1 MLHLILTLSILVQT
15 LLPQIISDKTSDVRN
30 IFHDLHGNTYI
41 LSDTHLDK
49 YNQENKITATYDLPS
64 SGYIKT
70 VDVSNPMRILIY
82 SEIFNSVIFL
92 DNQLN
97 AISDAIQLD
106 EKEVY
111 HCAGICTAYRGG
123 FWLFDNDKQQIVH
136 YNDIGNLDIE
146 SGQINTENTK
156 PNIIIEYNKYIY
168 LGFEKQSILVFD
180 QYGAYIKRLPL
191 KYENK
196 FILRNNNIIFLKNEK
211 IIQYNQK
218 TLETKILASP
228 IPEFT
233 DFSLLGE
240 SLFLIVNGEIIQEK
254 TTN

>member
-1 MLHLILTLSILVQT
+1 MLHFIFALTIFLQT
-15 LLPQIISDKTSDVRN
+15 LLPQTISDGTSDVRN
-30 IFHDLHGNTYI
+30 ISHDLHGNTYI

-97 AISDAIQLD
+97 AISNAIQLD

-111 HCAGICTAYRGG
+111 HCSGICTAYRGG

-136 YNDIGNLDIE
+136 YNDNGNLDIE

-156 PNIIIEYNKYIY
+156 PNIIVEYNKYIY

-191 KYENK
+191 EYENK
-196 FILRNNNIIFLKNEK
+196 FILRNNNIIFQKNEK

-228 IPEFT
+228 TLEFS
-233 DFSLLGE
+233 DFSILEGN
-240 SLFLIVNGEIIQEK
+240 LFLIVKGKIIKEK